1 MAELDYETRHALR
14 PHDFAVLAQFGFKY
28 APVGFKFFN
37 VESELEATGLQQID
51 GKMPWCRM
59 LLEAQRGKAFYA
71 TAENQS
77 CEPGIFLTGHG
88 PLTPL
93 AASGRI
99 GAAFDI
105 FPDERANRRIY
116 NHISK
121 LAEDSTF
128 ATGYAPVDKLTFDP
142 DLVILLCDDMDQTE
156 KVFRAIQW
164 DTGDII
170 VSKMTYVM
178 GCNWMFTY
186 PYVTGDINIV
196 WTGLCHGMR
205 KHDLHPA
212 GLPIISIPWHHL
224 DRVLRNIAE
233 MPWTLPAHTDESE
246 AADQRGCERLGV
258 DGII

>member
-1 MAELDYETRHALR
+1 VAELNYETRHTLR
-14 PHDFAVLAQFGFKY
+14 PHDFTVLSKFEFKY

-37 VESELEATGLQQID
+37 VEGDLEGLGLEQID
-51 GKMPWCRM
+51 AKISWCQM
-59 LLEAQRGKAFYA
+59 LLAAQKGRAFYA

-99 GAAFDI
+99 GTAFDI

-116 NHISK
+116 SHINM

-142 DLVILLCDDMDQTE
+142 DLLILGCDNMDQAE
-156 KVFRAIQW
+156 RVFRATQW
-164 DTGDII
+164 DTGDLI

-178 GCNWMFTY
+178 GCNWIYTY
-186 PYVTGDINIV
+186 PFITGNINTV

-205 KHDLHPA
+205 KYDLHPP
-212 GLPIISIPWHHL
+212 GLPIVTIPWHHI
-224 DRVLRNIAE
+224 DRVLRNINE
-233 MPWTLPAHTDESE
+233 MPWTMPAHTDQRE

-258 DGII
+258 EGII

>member
-1 MAELDYETRHALR
+1 VAELNYETRHTLR
-14 PHDFAVLAQFGFKY
+14 PHDFTVLSKFEFKY

-37 VESELEATGLQQID
+37 VEGDLEGLGLEQID
-51 GKMPWCRM
+51 AKISWCQM
-59 LLEAQRGKAFYA
+59 LLAAQKGRAFYA

-99 GAAFDI
+99 GTAFDI

-116 NHISK
+116 SHINM

-142 DLVILLCDDMDQTE
+142 DLLILGCDNMDQAE
-156 KVFRAIQW
+156 RVFRATQW
-164 DTGDII
+164 DTGDLM

-178 GCNWMFTY
+178 GCNWIYTY
-186 PYVTGDINIV
+186 PFITGNINTV

-205 KHDLHPA
+205 KYDLHPP
-212 GLPIISIPWHHL
+212 GLPIVTIPWHHI
-224 DRVLRNIAE
+224 DRVLRNINE
-233 MPWTLPAHTDESE
+233 MPWTMPAHTDQRE

-258 DGII
+258 EGII